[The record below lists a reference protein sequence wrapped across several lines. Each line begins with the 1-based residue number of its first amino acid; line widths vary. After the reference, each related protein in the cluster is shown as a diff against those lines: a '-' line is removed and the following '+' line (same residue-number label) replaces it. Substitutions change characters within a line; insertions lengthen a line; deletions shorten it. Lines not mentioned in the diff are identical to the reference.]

1 MVDLKPIF
9 STKGKE
15 GNSCI
20 TLSLEKQH
28 EERELWLTYCVL
40 SVHFVSES
48 VAHKHPKA
56 KEKGVSESV

>member
-1 MVDLKPIF
+1 MVCLEPIF
-9 STKGKE
+9 SAEAKE
-15 GNSCI
+15 GNI

-48 VAHKHPKA
+48 VAQKHPKA